1 MSTRRETRHARPASI
16 GVMSAVL
23 GLIGLAGFAWTWV
36 LTAGS
41 VDPPE
46 WLRIAG
52 VWLMPIGIIGAL
64 VTGIMAVR
72 GPGRAW
78 AITGIVL
85 AGAAVL
91 GFVLLISLWQY

>member
-1 MSTRRETRHARPASI
+1 MTPPRGETAARPAAL
-16 GVMSAVL
+16 GVTSAIL
-23 GLIGLAGFAWTWV
+23 GLIGLAGFAWTWL
-36 LTAGS
+36 LTAGPF
-41 VDPPE
+41 DPPE

-52 VWLMPIGIIGAL
+52 VWLMPIGIVGAL

-72 GPGRAW
+72 GAGRGW
-78 AITGIVL
+78 AITGLVL